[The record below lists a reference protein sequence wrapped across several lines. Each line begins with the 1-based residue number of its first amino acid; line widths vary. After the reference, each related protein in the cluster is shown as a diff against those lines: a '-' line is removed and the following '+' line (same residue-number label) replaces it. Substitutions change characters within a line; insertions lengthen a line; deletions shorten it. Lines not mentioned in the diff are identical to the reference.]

1 MLVVAAFQ
9 QNFSTVSLETLGKK
23 WSQVNAGPVCWIPRI
38 VIPVTKYVDTKK
50 NWAMDT
56 NQDLT

>member
-50 NWAMDT
+50 N
-56 NQDLT
+56 